1 MNRKIEEYLAEVSH
15 YISDT
20 KAADDII
27 KEVRSHIID
36 RAQEEFGDTGDE
48 SLEKILSKLEEPR
61 QMAEKYSQGQ
71 DIIAPYYRKHVIVY
85 TAFLF
90 FINLGVSVAS
100 IVLGKGIHMVPFMQV
115 ASGDFLT
122 FLGGLPVT
130 FFFYFGIVCM
140 FFMIITKYKTVKPAW
155 LGSAL
160 EGAGKDFGKPTMLG
174 LAGRMIAFTVLAVL
188 FMFQDELVRVIT
200 EAVPEIMVFALPDI
214 LVNAFIALA
223 GIDLII
229 YVLRYLANTPV
240 LEAMGAAFKL
250 IVMAYIVRMPFGFE
264 NLSGLQRGVATGIE
278 IGIRSAIVI
287 IVVLTTIELI
297 RWLMYSFSKKYLN

>member
-1 MNRKIEEYLAEVSH
+1 MNKKIEEYLAEVSH
-15 YISDT
+15 YIADS
-20 KAADDII
+20 KATEDII
-27 KEVRSHIID
+27 MEVRSHISD
-36 RAQEEFGDTGDE
+36 RAQEEFGDTSDD
-48 SLEKILSKLEEPR
+48 SLERILSKMEEPR
-61 QMAEKYSQGQ
+61 EMAGKYSQGQ

-85 TAFLF
+85 AAFLF

-100 IVLGKGIHMVPFMQV
+100 IVLGKSIHLVPFMQ
-115 ASGDFLT
+115 AANDDFLT

-130 FFFYFGIVCM
+130 FFFYFGVVCM
-140 FFMIITKYKTVKPAW
+140 FFMIITKYKAVKPAW

-174 LAGRMIAFTVLAVL
+174 LAGRLIMFILLAVL
-188 FMFQDELVRVIT
+188 FMFQDELARVIT
-200 EAVPEIMVFALPDI
+200 DAVPEIMIFTVPDI

-223 GIDLII
+223 GIDLIV

-264 NLSGLQRGVATGIE
+264 NLSGLDRSVATGIE
-278 IGIRSAIVI
+278 IGIRSAVVI
-287 IVVLTTIELI
+287 IVVITTIELI
-297 RWLMYSFSKKYLN
+297 RWLMYSFSKKYLS